1 MARFKL
7 VALGLLAA
15 LAISAM
21 GASSAFAAGEW
32 HGSALTLPETISGEG
47 GAQLLE
53 SVIATQ
59 KVLIKCTKNKGT
71 GTIRTLGKAEG
82 ELTFEGCV
90 LWTVNGTTHVAEESK
105 VCAVSP
111 PVAKISGQLEAG
123 NTLVV
128 LKASGTNF
136 TEIKITGS
144 SCVAKGTFAVTGEQ
158 TCSGPEG
165 MVALV
170 THVLNCNAEA
180 TSLKLGTEP
189 ARLTGELKVSLSGAD
204 SGGTW
209 WGE

>member
-1 MARFKL
+1 
-7 VALGLLAA
+7 
-15 LAISAM
+15 M
-21 GASSAFAAGEW
+21 GASSAFATAGEW
-32 HGSALTLPETISGEG
+32 HGFTPPESISGEG

-59 KVLIKCTKNKGT
+59 KVLIKCTKNSGT
-71 GTIRTLGKAEG
+71 GTLEAGGKAKG
-82 ELTFEGCV
+82 ELTFETCK
-90 LWTVNGTTHVAEESK
+90 LFTVNSTTHVAEESA
-105 VCAVSP
+105 VCAVAN
-111 PVAKISGQLEAG
+111 PVSKILGQLEAG

-128 LKASGTNF
+128 LKANGTNF

-170 THVLNCNAEA
+170 THALNCNAES
-180 TSLKLGTEP
+180 TTLKLGTEP
-189 ARLTGELKVSLSGAD
+189 ARLTGTLNVSLSGTNKGKA
-204 SGGTW
+204 W